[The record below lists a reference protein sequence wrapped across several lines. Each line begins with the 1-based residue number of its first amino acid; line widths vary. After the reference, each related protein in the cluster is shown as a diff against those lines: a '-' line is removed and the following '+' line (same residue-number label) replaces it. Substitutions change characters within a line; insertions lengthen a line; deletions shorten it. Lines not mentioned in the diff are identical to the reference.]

1 MKNEED
7 EKGKGYLE
15 SMETALLSLLFA
27 AAKLI
32 CLCPNLLPDL
42 QEHR

>member
-1 MKNEED
+1 MKNEVD

-15 SMETALLSLLFA
+15 SVETALLSLLFA

-32 CLCPNLLPDL
+32 CLCLNLVAGL